1 MKKEEVYQICKGD
14 NFPDAKLLKDFL
26 IYRSLYNNH

>member
-26 IYRSLYNNH
+26 VHGYLYNSH